1 MKKLKQKVSAPHSQP
16 FKRTCPCTILPPPF
30 NFPDPPSR
38 GNQNLPPP
46 PPPPP
51 TLKKGGPNYAV
62 PIYLMLSLMKLQVS
76 YNFISF
82 LSLKII
88 IECSEEIFK
97 KLLSQRF
104 IQALTDLCLL
114 VVKTQC
120 WIEFWNSIL

>member
-1 MKKLKQKVSAPHSQP
+1 
-16 FKRTCPCTILPPPF
+16 
-30 NFPDPPSR
+30 
-38 GNQNLPPP
+38 
-46 PPPPP
+46 
-51 TLKKGGPNYAV
+51 
-62 PIYLMLSLMKLQVS
+62 MLSLMKLQVS

-120 WIEFWNSIL
+120 

>member
-16 FKRTCPCTILPPPF
+16 FKRTCPCTILAPPF

-46 PPPPP
+46 PPP
-51 TLKKGGPNYAV
+51 LSKKGGPNYAV

-120 WIEFWNSIL
+120 